1 MTLTA
6 LKKHC
11 KFAHFEL
18 VKINNGADEY
28 CNKEDTRLE
37 GPWEFGIKPAR
48 RNLKGDTKRRNEQ
61 LMEMGTAKAVE
72 EGYIKIEDA
81 CKLEKA
87 LQLLKLISSSPYEH
101 HEVRGEWHYGVA
113 GAGKSHTVRTRYPDA
128 YIKSQNKWFDGYQG
142 EEVIILEDLDTSTLS
157 HYLKIWADKWSCKG
171 EAKGYTVKLQHRKF
185 VVTSNYSIEE
195 LFKDTPTETVNALKR
210 RFEITHYPY

>member
-1 MTLTA
+1 
-6 LKKHC
+6 
-11 KFAHFEL
+11 
-18 VKINNGADEY
+18 
-28 CNKEDTRLE
+28 
-37 GPWEFGIKPAR
+37 
-48 RNLKGDTKRRNEQ
+48 
-61 LMEMGTAKAVE
+61 MGTAKAVA

-101 HEVRGEWHYGVA
+101 PEVRGEWHYGVA

-171 EAKGYTVKLQHRKF
+171 EAKGYTVKLQHKKF
-185 VVTSNYSIEE
+185 VVTSNYSIAE
-195 LFKDTPTETVNALKR
+195 LFKDTPPETV
-210 RFEITHYPY
+210 

>member
-48 RNLKGDTKRRNEQ
+48 KNLKGDTKRRNEQ
-61 LMEMGTAKAVE
+61 LMEMGTAKAVA

-101 HEVRGEWHYGVA
+101 PEVRGEWHYGVA

-128 YIKSQNKWFDGYQG
+128 YIKS
-142 EEVIILEDLDTSTLS
+142 
-157 HYLKIWADKWSCKG
+157 
-171 EAKGYTVKLQHRKF
+171 
-185 VVTSNYSIEE
+185 
-195 LFKDTPTETVNALKR
+195 
-210 RFEITHYPY
+210 